1 MRLLIAFLSGAAF
14 AATVFAVPA
23 QAQQGADPFLSCR
36 ALSDVIARLQCYD
49 RAADQELASRGG
61 ATPPATLA
69 APAPDATPSNGSPSL
84 FANKNTP
91 LVAPAPTPTPLVS
104 NAPPAAL
111 AAPPD
116 STDPLAAREAE
127 IAARERLLAA
137 REAQVA
143 QQQQQLANGDD
154 AGVFGMALPSFG
166 RDRDEMEAKKPS
178 QQKIVA
184 RDDDGTIDAIEVG
197 VDSYSFTPTGNA
209 VVILANGTVWRQ
221 VDTKGAKF
229 PKRGDIFVRIERAAM
244 GSYFMYINGEGT
256 ALRVRRVDGT
266 KRG

>member
-1 MRLLIAFLSGAAF
+1 MRLLIVSWFGAAL
-14 AATVFAVPA
+14 AATAFALPA
-23 QAQQGADPFLSCR
+23 QAQQGADPFISCR

-49 RAADQELASRGG
+49 QAADREIASRG
-61 ATPPATLA
+61 APPATLA
-69 APAPDATPSNGSPSL
+69 APAPETGTPGTPSL
-84 FANKNTP
+84 FANRNTP
-91 LVAPAPTPTPLVS
+91 AVTPAPAPTPLVS
-104 NAPPAAL
+104 NEPPATL
-111 AAPPD
+111 AAPPET
-116 STDPLAAREAE
+116 SDPLAAREAE
-127 IAARERLLAA
+127 IASRERLLAA

-143 QQQQQLANGDD
+143 QQQQQIANGDD

-166 RDRDEMEAKKPS
+166 RDKDEMEAKKPS

-184 RDDDGTIDAIEVG
+184 RDDDGTIDAIEVA

-244 GSYFMYINGEGT
+244 GSYFMYINGDGT
-256 ALRVRRVDGT
+256 ALRVRRVDGS